1 VRLRTLLRVGAAF
14 LSLLGVAA
22 STSLYLTA
30 GSMERNGQLLIDSVE
45 GVRAAER
52 VEVSILLLSRARQME
67 DSDPTA
73 AAASEAQE
81 VKDARGAVNG
91 FPNRYVSTDG
101 ERALLDRV
109 RQDVERY
116 LATSGADPPALR
128 AQRLQ
133 SALRATRDLVDLN
146 GEQAAE
152 AKTRNEDVDELGRVI
167 AASLAA
173 ALVIGS
179 LLFLFVLQVAVDRPL
194 AGLRGSLSRFKAGA
208 REERLPVQGPEELRQ
223 IASEFNELAD
233 SEARRDRLQLE
244 FLAGVAHDLR
254 GPLNILKLSAQSM
267 AGAPTLPPPDRI
279 RASMGRVSAQVDRLA
294 RMVDDLLD
302 RTRIE
307 AGNLEMQMD
316 VCDVRPLVEEVA
328 DLHRAVTDQHHL
340 EVSVPG
346 RPVMVRGDATRLMQ
360 VLTNLVSNA
369 IKYSPGGGGVLVSLE
384 EAGGEAVISVA
395 DEGVGVPPEDREHIF
410 EPFHRAR
417 RGESG
422 QIPGVGLGLSVSRR
436 LVLAHGGR
444 IEVEARKG
452 GGSVFRVRLP
462 LAPQAE
468 RGAEEARHSPQH

>member
-1 VRLRTLLRVGAAF
+1 VQDA
-14 LSLLGVAA
+14 
-22 STSLYLTA
+22 
-30 GSMERNGQLLIDSVE
+30 
-45 GVRAAER
+45 RAALQQFPREYVSGDEEER
-52 VEVSILLLSRARQME
+52 LFEEVRGELDGYLEAIRRGSNAQSTRALTRARQ
-67 DSDPTA
+67 
-73 AAASEAQE
+73 
-81 VKDARGAVNG
+81 
-91 FPNRYVSTDG
+91 
-101 ERALLDRV
+101 
-109 RQDVERY
+109 
-116 LATSGADPPALR
+116 
-128 AQRLQ
+128 
-133 SALRATRDLVDLN
+133 LVDLN
-146 GEQAAE
+146 TRQAE
-152 AKTRNEDVDELGRVI
+152 ERRVRNEDMDELGRSV
-167 AASLAA
+167 AVSLAG

-179 LLFLFVLQVAVDRPL
+179 LLLLFALHVAVDRPL
-194 AGLRGSLSRFKAGA
+194 AGLREALSRFKAGA
-208 REERLPVQGPEELRQ
+208 REERLPVEGPEELRQ
-223 IASEFNELAD
+223 IASEFNGLAD
-233 SEARRDRLQLE
+233 SETRRDQLQLE

-279 RASMGRVSAQVDRLA
+279 RASLGRVSGQVDRLA
-294 RMVDDLLD
+294 RMVEDLLD

-340 EVSVPG
+340 KVSVPA
-346 RPVMVRGDATRLMQ
+346 RPVVVRGDATRLVQ

-369 IKYSPGGGGVLVSLE
+369 IKYSPGGGAVQVTLE

-395 DEGVGVPPEDREHIF
+395 DEGMGVPLEDRERIF

-462 LAPQAE
+462 LAAPVEPAV
-468 RGAEEARHSPQH
+468 EEARHLPPH